1 MHIAEATVQKV
12 ISTADILD
20 VVSDYV
26 NLKRFGTNHRGLCPF
41 HNEKSPSFSVS
52 PSKNIC
58 KCFSCGKGGNPV
70 HFIMELEG
78 ITFPEAIKFLAKKYN
93 IEVKERE
100 LTDEEKKK
108 QGVRESLLVLNTY
121 AQKYFS
127 QMLFEESEGIN
138 VGLSYFR
145 ERGFNP
151 ETVRKFQLG
160 YSLDSRNHLSVKAQ
174 KDGYNKD
181 LLIKTGL
188 AGEDQTGKLYDKFR
202 GRVIFPIHSISGSVR
217 GFGGR
222 ILGNNTKAAKY
233 LNSSD
238 SEIYHKREELYGIFF
253 AKEAIK
259 KNDCC
264 YIVEGYTDV
273 ISMHQAGVEN
283 VVAPCGTAITD
294 GQIRLIGR
302 HTKNF
307 ILLLDGDKAGI
318 NAALKIINPI
328 LEQGINL
335 KCVLLPEGEDPDSF
349 ARKHSASEFQ
359 RYIDAKAV
367 NFIDFKT
374 GFLLNEARTDSLKMA
389 ELINSIAES
398 IAVIPDLVLKSVYI
412 QEAGQKTGIG
422 ADTIAKAVEHT
433 IKLKEIEK
441 AKKERYSSYQKGGL
455 GQTPAT
461 ATRQPQASTQ
471 KRPTYGKQQ
480 QPSFEGYQQP
490 PFGGYQQDDFN
501 TQQQPPFGTTAQ
513 QHTNQAAPQQAVAE
527 NKGSALDR
535 FEYAIITYII
545 KYGERKLGSSD
556 DNQDCTVMQ
565 YIKAEL
571 EEDEIEFKNPIYSKV
586 LYLAKSLNDDTPFES
601 YFINHY
607 DTEISTLAVDVAV
620 EEYHLSKIHTK
631 YATVETEVDKLV
643 ELIPRAVFELKDA
656 MIRIEIQHLNEKLKD
671 HTSKDDPNELI
682 SIMEQIR
689 ERNELR
695 IVLAR
700 ELGDRIITPFIR

>member
-12 ISTADILD
+12 INTADILD

-26 NLKRFGTNHRGLCPF
+26 NLKRRGANYTGLCPF
-41 HNEKSPSFSVS
+41 HNEKTPSFSVS

-70 HFIMELEG
+70 HFVMELEG
-78 ITFPEAIKFLAKKYN
+78 ITFPEAIKFLAKKYG
-93 IEVKERE
+93 IEVEERE
-100 LTDEEKKK
+100 LTEEEKKK
-108 QGVRESLLVLNTY
+108 QDIRESLLVLNNY
-121 AQKYFS
+121 AQNYFS
-127 QMLFEESEGIN
+127 KILFEHSEGIN

-181 LLIKTGL
+181 LLIRTGL
-188 AGEDQTGKLYDKFR
+188 AGESQTGELYDKFR

-222 ILGNNTKAAKY
+222 ILGNNTKVAKY

-238 SEIYHKREELYGIFF
+238 SEVYHKSDELYGIFF

-283 VVAPCGTAITD
+283 VVAPCGTALTS
-294 GQIRLIGR
+294 GQIRLIR
-302 HTKNF
+302 RQTQNF

-318 NAALKIINPI
+318 NAALKVINPI

-349 ARKHSASEFQ
+349 ARRHSASEFQ

-367 NFIDFKT
+367 NFIDFKA

-389 ELINSIAES
+389 ELINSVAGS
-398 IAVIPDLVLKSVYI
+398 IAAIPDLVLKSVYI
-412 QEAGQKTGIG
+412 QEAGQKIGIG
-422 ADTIAKAVEHT
+422 PEVMGKAVEHT
-433 IKLKEIEK
+433 IKLQEIEK
-441 AKKERYSSYQKGGL
+441 AKKERYNSYQRGDL

-461 ATRQPQASTQ
+461 ATLQLQASS
-471 KRPTYGKQQ
+471 QQ
-480 QPSFEGYQQP
+480 RP
-490 PFGGYQQDDFN
+490 PFGGYVPEPSGNEQM
-501 TQQQPPFGTTAQ
+501 PPFGGYVPESTAQ
-513 QHTNQAAPQQAVAE
+513 ATPQRVE
-527 NKGSALDR
+527 SGNKGSALDR
-535 FEYAIITYII
+535 FEYTIITYII
-545 KYGERKLGSSD
+545 KFGDRKLGSSEENED
-556 DNQDCTVMQ
+556 YTVMQ
-565 YIKAEL
+565 YIKSEL
-571 EEDEIEFKNPIYSKV
+571 EDDEIEFKQPLYKKV
-586 LYLAKSLNDDTPFES
+586 LDLAKNLSDGTSFES
-601 YFINHY
+601 YFINHP
-607 DTEISTLAVDVAV
+607 DTEVSKLAVDIAV
-620 EEYHLSKIHTK
+620 DKYQLSKIHTK
-631 YATVETEVDKLV
+631 YATVETDEDKLI
-643 ELIPRAVFELKDA
+643 ELIPRSVFELKDA
-656 MIRIEIQHLNEKLKD
+656 MIRIEIQHLNEKIKSCS
-671 HTSKDDPNELI
+671 SKDDPNELI

>member
-1 MHIAEATVQKV
+1 MHIAEATVSKV
-12 ISTADILD
+12 INTADILD

-26 NLKRFGTNHRGLCPF
+26 NLKRRGANYTGLCPF
-41 HNEKSPSFSVS
+41 HNEKTPSFSVS

-78 ITFPEAIKFLAKKYN
+78 ITFPEAIKFLAKKYG
-93 IEVKERE
+93 IEVEERE

-108 QGVRESLLVLNTY
+108 QDIRESLLVLNNY

-160 YSLDSRNHLSVKAQ
+160 YSLESRNHLCVKAQ
-174 KDGYNKD
+174 KDGYKKD
-181 LLIKTGL
+181 LLIRTGL
-188 AGEDQTGKLYDKFR
+188 AGESQTGDLYDKYR

-233 LNSSD
+233 INSSD
-238 SEIYHKREELYGIFF
+238 SEVYHKSDELYGIFF

-283 VVAPCGTAITD
+283 VVAPCGTALTS
-294 GQIRLIGR
+294 GQIRLIR
-302 HTKNF
+302 RQTQNF

-318 NAALKIINPI
+318 NAALKVINPI
-328 LEQGINL
+328 LEQGVNL
-335 KCVLLPEGEDPDSF
+335 KCVLLPEGDDPDSF
-349 ARKHSASEFQ
+349 ARKHSASEFK

-367 NFIDFKT
+367 NFIDFKA

-389 ELINSIAES
+389 ELINSIAGS
-398 IAVIPDLVLKSVYI
+398 IAAIPDLVLKSVYI
-412 QEAGQKTGIG
+412 QEAGQKIGIG
-422 ADTIAKAVEHT
+422 PDVIAKAVEHT
-433 IKLKEIEK
+433 IKLQEIEK
-441 AKKERYSSYQKGGL
+441 AKKERYNSYQRGEL

-461 ATRQPQASTQ
+461 ATL
-471 KRPTYGKQQ
+471 
-480 QPSFEGYQQP
+480 QP
-490 PFGGYQQDDFN
+490 PVGTPPPFDIPQY
-501 TQQQPPFGTTAQ
+501 PPFGTQ
-513 QHTNQAAPQQAVAE
+513 QQTTSATQQTQGFGTTPQPTSPQAAPE

-535 FEYAIITYII
+535 FEYAIIKYII
-545 KYGERKLGSSD
+545 KFGDRKLGSSEENED
-556 DNQDCTVMQ
+556 YTVMQ
-565 YIKAEL
+565 YIKSEL
-571 EEDEIEFKNPIYSKV
+571 EEDEIEFKQALYKKV
-586 LYLAKSLNDDTPFES
+586 FDLAKSLSDGTSFES
-601 YFINHY
+601 YFINHP
-607 DTEISTLAVDVAV
+607 DNDISRLAVDIAV
-620 EEYHLSKIHTK
+620 DRYQLSKIHTK
-631 YATVETEVDKLV
+631 YATVETDEDKLI
-643 ELIPRAVFELKDA
+643 ELIPRSVFELKDA
-656 MIRIEIQHLNEKLKD
+656 MIRIEIQHLNEKIKGF
-671 HTSKDDPNELI
+671 SSSDDPQEIL
-682 SIMEQIR
+682 SIMQQIR

-695 IVLAR
+695 TVLAR

>member
-1 MHIAEATVQKV
+1 MHIAEATVSKV
-12 ISTADILD
+12 INTADILD

-26 NLKRFGTNHRGLCPF
+26 TLRRSGANYSGLCPF

-78 ITFPEAIKFLAKKYN
+78 ITFPEAIKFLAKKYG
-93 IEVKERE
+93 IEVEERE

-108 QGVRESLLVLNTY
+108 QDVRESLLVLNNY
-121 AQKYFS
+121 AQTYFS
-127 QMLFEESEGIN
+127 HILFEESEGIN

-151 ETVRKFQLG
+151 ETIRKFQLG
-160 YSLDSRNHLSVKAQ
+160 YSLNDGKHLCTKAQ
-174 KDGYNKD
+174 KDGYKKE
-181 LLIKTGL
+181 LLIKAGL
-188 AGEDQTGKLYDKFR
+188 VGEGQTGDLYDKYR

-233 LNSSD
+233 INSSD
-238 SEIYHKREELYGIFF
+238 SEVYHKSDELYGIFF

-259 KNDCC
+259 KNNCC

-283 VVAPCGTAITD
+283 VVAPCGTALTS
-294 GQIRLIGR
+294 GQIRLIR
-302 HTKNF
+302 RQTQNF
-307 ILLLDGDKAGI
+307 ILLLDGDNAGI
-318 NAALKIINPI
+318 NAALKVINPI

-335 KCVLLPEGEDPDSF
+335 KCVLLPDGEDPDSF

-367 NFIDFKT
+367 NFIDFKI
-374 GFLLNEARTDSLKMA
+374 GFLLNEALTDSLKMA
-389 ELINSIAES
+389 ELINNIAGSIA
-398 IAVIPDLVLKSVYI
+398 AIPDDVLKSVYT
-412 QEAGQKTGIG
+412 QEAGNKLGIG
-422 ADTIAKAVEHT
+422 PDVIAKAVEHT
-433 IKLKEIEK
+433 IKLQEIEK
-441 AKKERYSSYQKGGL
+441 AKKERYNSYQRGGL

-461 ATRQPQASTQ
+461 ATLQPQA
-471 KRPTYGKQQ
+471 R
-480 QPSFEGYQQP
+480 
-490 PFGGYQQDDFN
+490 
-501 TQQQPPFGTTAQ
+501 TQQQPPFGTQQPAFGSQQNPTFGQTIQQPTAQ
-513 QHTNQAAPQQAVAE
+513 QEPQQAVTE
-527 NKGSALDR
+527 SKGSALDR

-545 KYGERKLGSSD
+545 KYGERKLGSSE
-556 DNQDCTVMQ
+556 DNQDYTVMQ
-565 YIKAEL
+565 YIKSEL
-571 EEDEIEFKNPIYSKV
+571 EEDEIEFKNPLYKKV
-586 LYLAKSLNDDTPFES
+586 LDLAKGLSDDAIFDK
-601 YFINHY
+601 YFTNHQ
-607 DTEISTLAVDVAV
+607 DTEISTLAVDIVL
-620 EEYHLSKIHTK
+620 EKHHLSKIHTK
-631 YATVETEVDKLV
+631 YATIETEVDKLV

-656 MIRIEIQHLNEKLKD
+656 MIRIEIQHLNERIKGF
-671 HTSKDDPNELI
+671 SNNDDPNEII

>member
-1 MHIAEATVQKV
+1 MVITSSIHHMHIAEATVSKV
-12 ISTADILD
+12 INTADILD

-26 NLKRFGTNHRGLCPF
+26 NLKRRGANYTGLCPF
-41 HNEKSPSFSVS
+41 HNEKTPSFSVS

-78 ITFPEAIKFLAKKYN
+78 ITFPEAIKFLAKKYG
-93 IEVKERE
+93 IEVEERE

-108 QGVRESLLVLNTY
+108 QDVRESLLVLNNY
-121 AQKYFS
+121 AQTYFS
-127 QMLFEESEGIN
+127 HILFEESEGIN

-151 ETVRKFQLG
+151 ETIRKFQLG
-160 YSLDSRNHLSVKAQ
+160 YSLNDGKHLCTKAQ
-174 KDGYNKD
+174 KDGYKKE
-181 LLIKTGL
+181 LLIKAGL
-188 AGEDQTGKLYDKFR
+188 VGEGQTGDLYDKYR

-233 LNSSD
+233 INSSD
-238 SEIYHKREELYGIFF
+238 SEVYHKSDELYGIFF

-283 VVAPCGTAITD
+283 VVAPCGTALTS
-294 GQIRLIGR
+294 GQIRLIR
-302 HTKNF
+302 RQTQNF
-307 ILLLDGDKAGI
+307 ILLLDGDNAGI
-318 NAALKIINPI
+318 NAALKVINPI

-335 KCVLLPEGEDPDSF
+335 KCVLLPDGEDPDSF

-367 NFIDFKT
+367 NFIDFKI
-374 GFLLNEARTDSLKMA
+374 GFLLNEALTDSLKMA
-389 ELINSIAES
+389 ELINNIAGSIA
-398 IAVIPDLVLKSVYI
+398 AIPDDVLKSVYT
-412 QEAGQKTGIG
+412 QEAGNKLGIG
-422 ADTIAKAVEHT
+422 PDVIAKAVEHT
-433 IKLKEIEK
+433 IKLQEIEK
-441 AKKERYSSYQKGGL
+441 AKKERYNSYQRGGL

-461 ATRQPQASTQ
+461 ATHQPQD
-471 KRPTYGKQQ
+471 RPQQ
-480 QPSFEGYQQP
+480 QSQTFGTQQSAFGTQQRSDFGQTVQQP
-490 PFGGYQQDDFN
+490 T
-501 TQQQPPFGTTAQ
+501 TQQE
-513 QHTNQAAPQQAVAE
+513 PQQAVQE

-545 KYGERKLGSSD
+545 KYGERKIGSTE
-556 DNQDCTVMQ
+556 DNEDYTVMQ
-565 YIKAEL
+565 YIKSEL
-571 EEDEIEFKNPIYSKV
+571 EEDEIEFKNPLYKKV
-586 LYLAKSLNDDTPFES
+586 LYLAKSLNDDATFET

-607 DTEISTLAVDVAV
+607 DTEISTLAVNIAV
-620 EEYHLSKIHTK
+620 ERYHLSKIHTK
-631 YATVETEVDKLV
+631 YATIETEVDKLV

-656 MIRIEIQHLNEKLKD
+656 MIRIEIQHLNERIKD
-671 HTSKDDPNELI
+671 YTSKDDPNELI